1 MLERLNFEMEE
12 QTLAAAVVVR
22 GRQVFFACWHGEAPA
37 GGPSWRPLENG
48 RRFLRRLE
56 RVHLSQW
63 KKSYRAESPEDA
75 VSPWQLS
82 LSDGGVR
89 RVIKGNA
96 YPENWAAFVDVMN
109 ELPGLALP
117 KVNQVEVLQLLYEG
131 ALAPVLGNVYAPRQS
146 GGTLVE
152 KLVVNRGKHILILT
166 RHKQGFGTERH
177 AFDSVRNVPLLLKR
191 VDASLSAL
199 SALPEQPGGRFSER
213 DGERLELRFM
223 RRTGE
228 ERQLIFGARST
239 WPECLRA
246 LLREITVLTYDV
258 KSELLQNTPQ
268 APSAATPTVPA
279 AQHQVEKED
288 GEEAR

>member
-12 QTLAAAVVVR
+12 QALAAAVVVR

-131 ALAPVLGNVYAPRQS
+131 ALAPVPGNVYAPRQS

-213 DGERLELRFM
+213 DGERLELRLM

-228 ERQLIFGARST
+228 ERRLLFGARST

-258 KSELLQNTPQ
+258 KSELLQNTLQ
-268 APSAATPTVPA
+268 TPSAA
-279 AQHQVEKED
+279 QLQVEKED

>member
-12 QTLAAAVVVR
+12 QALAAAVVVR

-131 ALAPVLGNVYAPRQS
+131 ALAPVPGNVYAPRQS

-177 AFDSVRNVPLLLKR
+177 AFDSVLNVPLLLKR

>member
-12 QTLAAAVVVR
+12 QALAAAVVVR

-56 RVHLSQW
+56 RVHFSQW

-131 ALAPVLGNVYAPRQS
+131 ALAPVPGNVYAPRQS

>member
-12 QTLAAAVVVR
+12 QALAAAVVVR

-37 GGPSWRPLENG
+37 SGPSWRPLENG

-131 ALAPVLGNVYAPRQS
+131 ALAPVPGNVYAPRQS

-199 SALPEQPGGRFSER
+199 PEQPGGRFRER
-213 DGERLELRFM
+213 DGERLELRLM

-228 ERQLIFGARST
+228 ERQLLFGARST

-268 APSAATPTVPA
+268 TPSAA
-279 AQHQVEKED
+279 QLQVEKED

>member
-12 QTLAAAVVVR
+12 QALAAAVVVR

-63 KKSYRAESPEDA
+63 KKSYRAESPEDE

-131 ALAPVLGNVYAPRQS
+131 ALAPVPGNVYAPRQS

-213 DGERLELRFM
+213 DGERLELRLM

-228 ERQLIFGARST
+228 ERQLLFGARST

-279 AQHQVEKED
+279 AQLRVEKED